1 MYICWL
7 LLALCGGE
15 EVTIDATAF
24 TEGNVDIDTCHD
36 SLVLVPE
43 IKDCFHNL
51 FGRVGKG
58 REQILVLPF
67 LDEVFH

>member
-51 FGRVGKG
+51 LSRVGKG
-58 REQILVLPF
+58 REQILVLSF

>member
-15 EVTIDATAF
+15 EVTIDTTAF
-24 TEGNVDIDTCHD
+24 AKGNVDVDTCHD

-43 IKDCFHNL
+43 VKDGIDNL
-51 FGRVGKG
+51 LGRVGEA